1 MSLFC
6 QKALKI
12 QKNTKM
18 KVTNNKKKKNK
29 ILDPQYSKIN
39 NLLKK
44 LIMQINI

>member
-6 QKALKI
+6 RKALKI

-18 KVTNNKKKKNK
+18 KVKNNKKKKNK
-29 ILDPQYSKIN
+29 FLVPRHSKMN